1 MKFKEYNQKQTW
13 LIPPNIED
21 EIPAGDICRV
31 IDEVVD
37 AVSLKSIERKFN
49 EEGNTAYHPRMM
61 LKVLLYGYAKGIY
74 SSRKIAQELES
85 NIFFWYLSGKQKP
98 NFRTICLFRAR
109 HAEELKEVFRE
120 MIRLCL
126 NLGIVKILTATID
139 GTKIRANASQEKI
152 RSREWI
158 EARIKEENKAID
170 EALEK
175 ARLTDENE
183 DREYGADKRGDEL
196 PEELRDP
203 VKRREKLRQL
213 KEEMAKDDK
222 TMINETDHD
231 ARLMKSSGGFLLG
244 YNCQAV
250 VDTESQLILA
260 ANVCTEGHDQHQL
273 KENIEEIK
281 EAYGDKPRVLLADA
295 GYSCGANI
303 NYLKAEDI
311 YGLIPHKSTSS
322 IKAELDGNL
331 PEDQR
336 FKKDQ
341 FKYDSDRDVYVCPEE
356 KELKKGMKSPEV
368 FIRKS
373 GEIVGAVRYQCHDC
387 QNCASRMICCRGK
400 GARSIRR
407 YSDEVLRQE
416 MADRL
421 KSKAG
426 YELYRQRFKVAEP
439 VFGNI
444 KHNMGF
450 KRFNLRGLFRAKGE
464 FFLVTMV
471 HNLKKIQNYIK
482 MTEGKKMIL
491 LLDGQFA

>member
-31 IDEVVD
+31 VDEVVD
-37 AVSLKSIERKFN
+37 LVSLKSIEDKFN

-74 SSRKIAQELES
+74 SSRRIAQELES

-126 NLGIVKILTATID
+126 NLGIVKILTATLD
-139 GTKIRANASQEKI
+139 GTKIKANASKEKI
-152 RSREWI
+152 RSQEWI
-158 EARIKEENKAID
+158 EARIKEEDKAI
-170 EALEK
+170 EAALEK
-175 ARLTDENE
+175 ARLTDEEE
-183 DREYGADKRGDEL
+183 DREYGVDKRGDEL

-203 VKRREKLRQL
+203 IKRREKLRQL
-213 KEEMAKDDK
+213 KEEMARSGK

-231 ARLMKSSGGFLLG
+231 AQLMKSRGSFLPG

-250 VDTESQLILA
+250 VDVESQLILA
-260 ANVCTEGHDQHQL
+260 ANVCAEGYDQHQL

-281 EAYGDKPRVLLADA
+281 DAYGDKPGVLLADA
-295 GYSCGANI
+295 GYNCGENI
-303 NYLKAEDI
+303 RYLKEEDI
-311 YGLIPHKSTSS
+311 YGLIPHKSATS
-322 IKAELDGNL
+322 IKAEIDGDL
-331 PEDQR
+331 SEDQR
-336 FKKDQ
+336 FRKDQ
-341 FKYDSDRDVYVCPEE
+341 FKYDNDNDIYVCPAG
-356 KELKKGMKSPEV
+356 KELKNIHCEETV
-368 FIRKS
+368 IRKS
-373 GEIVGAVRYQCHDC
+373 GAIAKTSRYQCHDC
-387 QNCASRMICCRGK
+387 LGCASRMICCRGK

-407 YSDEVLRQE
+407 YGDEVLRQE

-421 KSKAG
+421 RSREG
-426 YELYRQRFKVAEP
+426 YALYKQRFKIAEP

-450 KRFNLRGLFRAKGE
+450 KRFNLRGLFRTRGE
-464 FFLVTMV
+464 FFLITMV
-471 HNLKKIQNYIK
+471 HNLKKIQK
-482 MTEGKKMIL
+482 HLKGKQEWLTGLKL
-491 LLDGQFA
+491 GYQTA